1 MGCGC
6 GAVRLAQV
14 AGVMGLVFSVL
25 AIAPPV
31 VSYYVDQEWSVVQ
44 PAIQLLQDLL
54 ENEYDKEIITKST
67 LENLKSFL
75 SGFGENIGFNT
86 ILVVTVASLNI
97 FMDVF
102 MLIGS
107 CCNVRYLEKAFTT

>member
-6 GAVRLAQV
+6 RAVRLAQV
-14 AGVMGLVFSVL
+14 AGVMGLVLSVL

-31 VSYYVDQEWSVVQ
+31 VSYYTDHEWSVVQ
-44 PAIQLLQDLL
+44 PGIQLLQDLL
-54 ENEYDKEIITKST
+54 ENEYQKEIITKST

-75 SGFGENIGFNT
+75 SGFGENIGFT
-86 ILVVTVASLNI
+86 TVLVVTVASLNI

-107 CCNVRYLEKAFTT
+107 CCNVRSL

>member
-14 AGVMGLVFSVL
+14 AGVMGLVLSVL

-31 VSYYVDQEWSVVQ
+31 VTYYADHELSVVQ
-44 PAIQLLQDLL
+44 PGIQLLQDLL
-54 ENEYDKEIITKST
+54 ENEYQKEIITKST

-75 SGFGENIGFNT
+75 SGFGENIGFT
-86 ILVVTVASLNI
+86 TVLVVTVASLNI

-102 MLIGS
+102 MLIWS
-107 CCNVRYLEKAFTT
+107 CCNVRSLEKAST